1 MMGTMTSY
9 VGSIDEDGWRKRVE
23 ENYNDPLELDAA
35 GGPLAVK
42 RRKLTPSQISGMCG
56 DEDLDPSLDKNRKKV
71 GKMHEKN
78 ILQD

>member
-1 MMGTMTSY
+1 MSDLSMKM
-9 VGSIDEDGWRKRVE
+9 VGANELKRTTTTLLNLMLRV
-23 ENYNDPLELDAA
+23 
-35 GGPLAVK
+35 GPLAVK